1 MATVV
6 TLAVLL
12 LFTWLG
18 PRIARAWELGR
29 VGTGVMVGALTTLG
43 TWAAGLPFGVVAL
56 WWGRRYGLEKQSY
69 VSWALQQWPGL
80 LAQVV
85 GLTIA
90 LTILLLL
97 AGRFGP
103 RWWVV
108 AAPLFVA
115 LGAVLVVALPYLETV
130 GTRAPHRTRVAAR
143 IEQLAREEGVA
154 GTPVRIEKMSD
165 ETSAANAS
173 ATGIGPSARVFVW
186 DTFFDGRFTNR
197 EIELVIAHEFGHV
210 AHRHIWKG
218 LAWSLLLTLPAFL
231 AVEWATR
238 RRGGLQ
244 RPELVPYALLV
255 LAVIGLAITP
265 FGNAVSRRYE
275 AEADWSALEATRD
288 PASAASLFR
297 KFTRYDLVQPDP
309 PTWSYLWLDDH
320 PTVAQRIALVRA
332 WRERPR

>member
-1 MATVV
+1 MTATRKAATLVALAAGWALAAWYLTRTSIPSLHEPHVDARAEFSGAVLRRATRYDAFLRWEWVVATVV

-143 IEQLAREEGVA
+143 IAWSASPGTSRRGGRPSASGRRWPGAR
-154 GTPVRIEKMSD
+154 S
-165 ETSAANAS
+165 SA
-173 ATGIGPSARVFVW
+173 PSARW
-186 DTFFDGRFTNR
+186 RAASPTTSTRR
-197 EIELVIAHEFGHV
+197 WPSS
-210 AHRHIWKG
+210 R
-218 LAWSLLLTLPAFL
+218 
-231 AVEWATR
+231 ATR
-238 RRGGLQ
+238 SWRARPSGRATPGRPAGTSRPSRG
-244 RPELVPYALLV
+244 R
-255 LAVIGLAITP
+255 
-265 FGNAVSRRYE
+265 
-275 AEADWSALEATRD
+275 
-288 PASAASLFR
+288 
-297 KFTRYDLVQPDP
+297 
-309 PTWSYLWLDDH
+309 
-320 PTVAQRIALVRA
+320 
-332 WRERPR
+332 RPRAPRRWSGCWPSRGSESRARAGP